1 MMNLVVCVYH
11 GQLVL
16 VWLLLTLVIVPLW
29 CMDTVTTA
37 SSSPNPL
44 SCDESIR
51 QDVSRLLEDPKALSL
66 PYGRAFLA
74 REFDKALYLDY
85 ISHPN
90 GKLTSTRDTQ
100 MLEIPSM
107 ATEIT
112 VHVSTCDLLIE
123 TATSSSVVSSMD
135 ICKVS
140 LYARLVGA
148 SVIATEAIGSKTN
161 ASHCEWKLVFNGK
174 NFGRLKSGTYDLET
188 IIMWIN
194 ESDEP
199 SSHIRARDKE
209 SRMNDGSVIHLGGLG
224 THPFH
229 AVNATHKYHNFT
241 GYLLQGHSKSVYLIT
256 SRDEKRAFANYNALL
271 SLGYGEIEIL
281 RVPETFLSLF
291 ISGKDLVEADK
302 YSFGESVMK
311 TRSIHHASATKD
323 LISKINEHTVLT
335 VDSPSRAQA
344 AVFSNIP
351 TIEIKGSNNG
361 DSHQFKCSGGD
372 AMHGRWIKDLN
383 CSRFATSS
391 QSEPISES
399 VPIGHVCRHSLP
411 VYAKSMPWIYSNRA
425 KSMIWRPY
433 DCNLRAFPLDSPY
446 FSDDGI
452 KNTTIFPS
460 TLQHA
465 MRLAGIGLLAGF
477 GDSLGDEQ
485 RDEILGAY
493 P

>member
-90 GKLTSTRDTQ
+90 GKLTSTKDIQ

-161 ASHCEWKLVFNGK
+161 ASHCAV
-174 NFGRLKSGTYDLET
+174 SCT
-188 IIMWIN
+188 
-194 ESDEP
+194 
-199 SSHIRARDKE
+199 
-209 SRMNDGSVIHLGGLG
+209 HLTL
-224 THPFH
+224 
-229 AVNATHKYHNFT
+229 
-241 GYLLQGHSKSVYLIT
+241 
-256 SRDEKRAFANYNALL
+256 
-271 SLGYGEIEIL
+271 
-281 RVPETFLSLF
+281 
-291 ISGKDLVEADK
+291 
-302 YSFGESVMK
+302 
-311 TRSIHHASATKD
+311 
-323 LISKINEHTVLT
+323 
-335 VDSPSRAQA
+335 
-344 AVFSNIP
+344 P
-351 TIEIKGSNNG
+351 TI
-361 DSHQFKCSGGD
+361 CS
-372 AMHGRWIKDLN
+372 
-383 CSRFATSS
+383 
-391 QSEPISES
+391 
-399 VPIGHVCRHSLP
+399 V
-411 VYAKSMPWIYSNRA
+411 
-425 KSMIWRPY
+425 
-433 DCNLRAFPLDSPY
+433 
-446 FSDDGI
+446 
-452 KNTTIFPS
+452 
-460 TLQHA
+460 
-465 MRLAGIGLLAGF
+465 
-477 GDSLGDEQ
+477 
-485 RDEILGAY
+485 
-493 P
+493 